1 MAGRYTER
9 AQWDP
14 AFLLRK
20 TSRHLMMNSLS
31 PNVPLFC
38 LENMSAFLNDFG
50 EPGVALGGPRR
61 AAEERGVGRWGLVGG
76 GSLCKQ
82 AKGVN

>member
-1 MAGRYTER
+1 MAGRYTECT
-9 AQWDP
+9 QWDS

-31 PNVPLFC
+31 PNVPPFC
-38 LENMSAFLNDFG
+38 VENMSAFLNDFG
-50 EPGVALGGPRR
+50 EPGVVLGGLHLAGGKEGMRKGW
-61 AAEERGVGRWGLVGG
+61 GVPLQ
-76 GSLCKQ
+76 Q